1 MILKILLLPFRLNW
15 TIYLVLAL
23 GAGYLA
29 NQEYQ
34 TYLANAVAAEF
45 QVAGGPPD
53 PSPLSKWNARTDVS
67 ANDEVNVEG
76 VYFSALD
83 QGSFDPLG
91 FERGFIL
98 LADDQ
103 GREVKAVLVVRPD
116 DIGLLERQLAAQ
128 GVGDRIPVTVNGTLN
143 QSSEWAGLIWTE
155 LFVMDIPSSDE
166 LVVIEPFLGNRATSI
181 HYDAE
186 RTIGTV
192 IILGGLAGALV
203 LLALANLRVGR
214 KSSATQSQMSGR
226 EALVARQLKQPSQRS
241 LPSNGA
247 LETSPWGTFDA
258 QAGATPPPT
267 PANATPQSQANVQAK
282 SQQTSVPPR
291 LQIAELE
298 VQLPFTSVF
307 PGGGSSFRF
316 KSADEI
322 ISQSFGTL
330 STLKPLKRDD

>member
-1 MILKILLLPFRLNW
+1 MILKLLLLPFRLNW
-15 TIYLVLAL
+15 AIYFIFAF

-29 NQEYQ
+29 NQEYE
-34 TYLANAVAAEF
+34 TYLSNIVAAEL
-45 QVAGGPPD
+45 QVADGPPD
-53 PSPLSKWNARTDVS
+53 PSPLSKWDGYTDVS

-76 VYFSALD
+76 VYFPALD

-103 GREVKAVLVVRPD
+103 GREIKAVLVVQPD

-128 GVGDRIPVTVNGTLN
+128 GTGERIPVVVNGMLN

-155 LFVMDIPSSDE
+155 LFVMDIPSSDD
-166 LVVIEPFLGNRATSI
+166 LVVIEPYLGNRAAVIFSA
-181 HYDAE
+181 AE
-186 RTIGTV
+186 KTFGVVV
-192 IILGGLAGALV
+192 IFGGFAAGLV
-203 LLALANLRVGR
+203 LLALLNFRTRGN
-214 KSSATQSQMSGR
+214 SSATQSQMSGR
-226 EALVARQLKQPSQRS
+226 GALAARQKKQPSQRS

-247 LETSPWGTFDA
+247 PETSPWGTSDG
-258 QAGATPPPT
+258 QAGTTPPPA
-267 PANATPQSQANVQAK
+267 PANARVQSQANVRAK
-282 SQQTSVPPR
+282 SQQNSASPH
-291 LQIAELE
+291 LKIAELE
-298 VQLPFTSVF
+298 VQPLFTSVF

-322 ISQSFGTL
+322 IRQSFGTL